1 MPGVATQ
8 AGSEDPSVSGSA
20 SEAHTLGRRRAQ
32 CGRALVGDPLPSL
45 RSVGSPDWES
55 ARVPFRLHWVST
67 TEYPEILGQRQML
80 SETVLS
86 SQSAPSPTP
95 AGLLLEE
102 VVKGDTDAWS
112 GLGGAPGSPSGRFIF
127 KGALPPVTNKQ

>member
-1 MPGVATQ
+1 
-8 AGSEDPSVSGSA
+8 
-20 SEAHTLGRRRAQ
+20 
-32 CGRALVGDPLPSL
+32 
-45 RSVGSPDWES
+45 
-55 ARVPFRLHWVST
+55 
-67 TEYPEILGQRQML
+67 ML

-95 AGLLLEE
+95 AGLPLEE
-102 VVKGDTDAWS
+102 VVKGDTVTLWS